1 MFNVP
6 KQCPNDTHALSLS
19 SLKAVSRTSATSF
32 SMSPRKHY
40 LTHAGVGANMHHEI
54 STLKQAAYD
63 TNCFFYPALLGHL
76 NPDLGLLGHCGQD
89 LQQDLQNQFRFIP
102 WLAAR

>member
-40 LTHAGVGANMHHEI
+40 LTHAGVGANMHREI

-63 TNCFFYPALLGHL
+63 TNWFFLSSFTGS
-76 NPDLGLLGHCGQD
+76 
-89 LQQDLQNQFRFIP
+89 FKS
-102 WLAAR
+102 